1 MVWEVSYTK
10 NARMGLKK
18 LKSANLIDKADKL
31 IVKITEDPYV
41 KPPPCEKLV
50 GNLKGLFSRRVNI
63 QHRIV
68 YEVNEKD
75 RKVIIHSTFSHYE

>member
-1 MVWEVSYTK
+1 MGWAVSYTK
-10 NARMGLKK
+10 NATKGLKK
-18 LKSANLIDKADKL
+18 LKAANLIDKAEKL
-31 IVKITEDPYV
+31 IVKIAEDPYV

-50 GNLKGLFSRRVNI
+50 GDLKGLFSRRVNI

-75 RKVIIHSTFSHYE
+75 REIIIHSTYSHYE